1 MKAITVLLAVGLM
14 ISLGWNVSLWRNSA
28 RERAEAESLRA
39 SAVEADALR
48 AELDEAKKARANQSA
63 GAEDEKRELA
73 RLRNEVAQLR
83 KQTKEA
89 EVQRVR
95 MAAQNAAL
103 TASQVNNKTP
113 AQAIDTNG
121 WSAEDIRIMETA
133 KLTPEQVVA
142 LRSDAQATACVSN
155 MKQIGLS
162 LRMWANDHQDTFPP
176 QLLAATNEL
185 NSPRVL
191 VCPAATGASQVRDW
205 AQLSPGAISY
215 QYLNP
220 GGNESDPQK
229 PLLTCPIHGHMGY
242 SDGSVRRKQA
252 NSP

>member
-1 MKAITVLLAVGLM
+1 MKAITILLAVGLI

-103 TASQVNNKTP
+103 TANQTNNKTP

-121 WSAEDIRIMETA
+121 WSAEDIRIM
-133 KLTPEQVVA
+133 
-142 LRSDAQATACVSN
+142 
-155 MKQIGLS
+155 
-162 LRMWANDHQDTFPP
+162 
-176 QLLAATNEL
+176 
-185 NSPRVL
+185 
-191 VCPAATGASQVRDW
+191 
-205 AQLSPGAISY
+205 
-215 QYLNP
+215 
-220 GGNESDPQK
+220 
-229 PLLTCPIHGHMGY
+229 
-242 SDGSVRRKQA
+242 
-252 NSP
+252 